1 MPATPKKTPKSPART
16 QKKKQEAAAKAD
28 DDAKPAST
36 SPPASPKGKKAGHDN
51 TPINLAYFKRL
62 LRITVPMLFI
72 VGILRRVAVPVPIAG
87 EVWLYEKLFEG
98 STHPYVLSQRAK
110 QAAKRE
116 EYREESRWKTP
127 LIFATSEGDK
137 DKMNALI
144 AEGHN
149 VNERNEFGETP
160 LHVAGIAGDASIVAT
175 LIDAGADVNA
185 RTKGGDSLKMT
196 PTHWMVYGRHVD
208 GLKALIVGGADVNL
222 LNTEGKTPT
231 DMVLEFMRA
240 ERKAAAK
247 RAKETGE
254 EATKENSH
262 EPSTVEILNILA
274 AAGGKTA
281 KQMPD
286 VKAPSKHDEL

>member
-1 MPATPKKTPKSPART
+1 MPRMLMSAPLSPDPPPVTITPGTSRR
-16 QKKKQEAAAKAD
+16 
-28 DDAKPAST
+28 ASVMFWYWWL
-36 SPPASPKGKKAGHDN
+36 SSSS
-51 TPINLAYFKRL
+51 
-62 LRITVPMLFI
+62 
-72 VGILRRVAVPVPIAG
+72 RV
-87 EVWLYEKLFEG
+87 
-98 STHPYVLSQRAK
+98 
-110 QAAKRE
+110 
-116 EYREESRWKTP
+116 
-127 LIFATSEGDK
+127 
-137 DKMNALI
+137 M
-144 AEGHN
+144 
-149 VNERNEFGETP
+149 
-160 LHVAGIAGDASIVAT
+160 T